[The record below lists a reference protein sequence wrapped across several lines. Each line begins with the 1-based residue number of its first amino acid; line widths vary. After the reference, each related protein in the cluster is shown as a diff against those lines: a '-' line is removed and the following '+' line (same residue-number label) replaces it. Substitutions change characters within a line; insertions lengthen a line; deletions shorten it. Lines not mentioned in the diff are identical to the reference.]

1 MAEFNQKKS
10 ANRPPGTG
18 CLKHLGRDSRG
29 LDVWGC
35 RVALGR
41 YADGKRVSVNKTIHG
56 TRTLAQR
63 WISEQL
69 AKKDTGAVIFKTK
82 VQLSEYLQKW
92 LTDIVKPRVS
102 ERTFDGYE
110 WLLNHH
116 IMNKPIGRCQLPQL
130 RPQHIQEV
138 YGKLS
143 ASTARH
149 LHAPLR
155 SALQQAVKWQLIHS
169 NPCDG
174 VELPRHRARE
184 MRALTK
190 EEAARLVAVE
200 RFTRKENGKSAV
212 LVENKHRVLF
222 NFLLEIGARPS
233 EALALKWPDID
244 MEKGTVTIQR
254 TLQWHKGKGKGHY
267 FSDPKTKHSRRSVPL
282 SANLVRQLKEH
293 RANQGEALFKLG
305 VRTDL
310 VFSNTEGM
318 PIMRKNLVR
327 RHYKPALKAAGLPAD
342 LSLYCLRHT
351 CASLQLQ
358 AGVHP
363 KVVSERLGHSSTTLT
378 MDVYS
383 HVMPGMQSEAT
394 AQLEKLL
401 YG

>member
-1 MAEFNQKKS
+1 MRRSLN
-10 ANRPPGTG
+10 NRPPGTG
-18 CLKHLGRDSRG
+18 CLKHRGRDSKGRDVWACRIALGRD
-29 LDVWGC
+29 
-35 RVALGR
+35 
-41 YADGKRVSVNKTIHG
+41 ADGKRISLNKTIHG
-56 TRTLAQR
+56 TRTVAQR

-69 AKKDTGAVIFKTK
+69 AKKYIGAVIFKTK

-92 LTDIVKPRVS
+92 LTEIAKPRVS

-116 IMNKPIGRCQLPQL
+116 IINMPIGRLQLPQL
-130 RPQHIQEV
+130 RPQQIQEV
-138 YGKLS
+138 YSKLS

-149 LHAPLR
+149 IHGPLR

-174 VELPRHRARE
+174 VELPRHLARE
-184 MRALTK
+184 MQALTK

-200 RFTRKENGKSAV
+200 RFTRKEEKEKSAV

-233 EALALKWPDID
+233 EALALKWQDID
-244 MEKGTVTIQR
+244 MENATVTIQR

-267 FSDPKTKHSRRSVPL
+267 FSDPKTKRSRRSVPL
-282 SANLVRQLKEH
+282 SANLVRQLQEH
-293 RANQGEALFKLG
+293 RANQGEALLKLG

-327 RHYKPALKAAGLPAD
+327 RYFKPALKAAGLPVD

>member
-1 MAEFNQKKS
+1 M
-10 ANRPPGTG
+10 
-18 CLKHLGRDSRG
+18 
-29 LDVWGC
+29 
-35 RVALGR
+35 
-41 YADGKRVSVNKTIHG
+41 
-56 TRTLAQR
+56 
-63 WISEQL
+63 
-69 AKKDTGAVIFKTK
+69 
-82 VQLSEYLQKW
+82 
-92 LTDIVKPRVS
+92 
-102 ERTFDGYE
+102 
-110 WLLNHH
+110 
-116 IMNKPIGRCQLPQL
+116 
-130 RPQHIQEV
+130 
-138 YGKLS
+138 
-143 ASTARH
+143 
-149 LHAPLR
+149 
-155 SALQQAVKWQLIHS
+155 
-169 NPCDG
+169 
-174 VELPRHRARE
+174 
-184 MRALTK
+184 
-190 EEAARLVAVE
+190 
-200 RFTRKENGKSAV
+200 

-244 MEKGTVTIQR
+244 MEKATVTIQR

-267 FSDPKTKHSRRSVPL
+267 FSDPKTKHSRRSVTL
-282 SANLVRQLKEH
+282 STNLVGQLKEH
-293 RANQGEALFKLG
+293 RANQGETLLKLG

-318 PIMRKNLVR
+318 PLMRKNLVR
-327 RHYKPALKAAGLPAD
+327 RHYKPALKAAGLPVD

>member
-1 MAEFNQKKS
+1 MTERKFKKS
-10 ANRPPGTG
+10 EVRPPGTG
-18 CLKHLGRDSRG
+18 CLKCRGRDSKGRDVWACRIALGRD
-29 LDVWGC
+29 
-35 RVALGR
+35 
-41 YADGKRVSVNKTIHG
+41 ADGKRISMNKTLHG
-56 TRTLAQR
+56 TRTVAQR

-69 AKKDTGAVIFKTK
+69 AKKDTGAAIFKTK
-82 VQLSEYLQKW
+82 VQLSEYLLKW
-92 LTDIVKPRVS
+92 LKEIARPRVS
-102 ERTFDGYE
+102 ERTFVSYE

-116 IMNKPIGRCQLPQL
+116 IIRQPIGRLQLVQL
-130 RPQHIQEV
+130 RSPHVQEV

-149 LHAPLR
+149 VHGPLR

-190 EEAARLVAVE
+190 EEAARFVAVE
-200 RFTRKENGKSAV
+200 RFTRKENGRSAV
-212 LVENKHRVLF
+212 LVENKHRALF

-233 EALALKWPDID
+233 EALALKWQDID
-244 MEKGTVTIQR
+244 MENATATIQR
-254 TLQWHKGKGKGHY
+254 TLQWHEGKGKGHY
-267 FSDPKTKHSRRSVPL
+267 FSEPKTKRSRRSVPL
-282 SANLVRQLKEH
+282 SANLMRQLQEH
-293 RANQGEALFKLG
+293 RAKQGEQLLKLG

-327 RHYKPALKAAGLPAD
+327 RHYKPALKAAGLPVD